1 MTTDVQAP
9 ATAPPAP
16 KAPGRLHHPLR
27 AELLRGFAPW
37 SGLAALLSVGG
48 LTATKAAQW
57 QGSWPETMSNLH
69 LTAAALA
76 VPLALAAGAWQGGR
90 ERRTR
95 MGELRASMP
104 RGPLAQFMVCALP
117 VALWVMGGYALA
129 VVGSLLASL
138 PYTSAGHPL
147 PLVLLGDALTVG
159 ACALLGHVAG
169 RTVPWRLAAPVLAL
183 GGYVLFGL
191 ASTADSA
198 VRFVGPAGGFPLGST
213 TVPVWWQ
220 PLVFAL
226 WGSALALTAVLAHAA
241 RRRATAL
248 VPLAAALAAATVLVQ
263 SGESMWQRNPLT
275 QRQVC
280 DDSTPRVCVSAAYPG
295 MLPKV
300 SDALSGLMG
309 RLDGVQNL
317 PVRFEDLPGR
327 PHEDEAELPD
337 LTPLGWGVVRGELT
351 DPQQYAWEAAQKL
364 VRDDCPVPKDQD
376 PRIGRTDQAVTR
388 WLAPSRLQEQ
398 IRDQNL
404 VVHRGD
410 KKRLAEDRADEAA
423 LDHLEAMSPESRRAW
438 LSRYFATARDCAP
451 DPNEVPSL

>member
-1 MTTDVQAP
+1 MTTDVDAP
-9 ATAPPAP
+9 FTAPPAP
-16 KAPGRLHHPLR
+16 KAPGRPHHPLR

-37 SGLAALLSVGG
+37 SGIAALLSVGG
-48 LTATKAAQW
+48 LMASKAAQW
-57 QGSWPETMSNLH
+57 QGSWPGTMSNLH
-69 LTAAALA
+69 LAAAALA

-104 RGPLAQFMVCALP
+104 RGPLAQFLVCALP
-117 VALWVMGGYALA
+117 VALWVTAGYALA
-129 VVGSLLASL
+129 AVGSLLASL

-147 PLVLLGDALTVG
+147 PLVLLGDALTAG
-159 ACALLGHVAG
+159 ASALLGHVAG
-169 RTVPWRLAAPVLAL
+169 RLVPWRLAAPVLAL
-183 GGYVLFGL
+183 SGYVLFGL

-198 VRFVGPAGGFPLGST
+198 IRFVGPAGGLPLGST

-248 VPLAAALAAATVLVQ
+248 VPLVAALAAAVVLVQ
-263 SGESMWQRNPLT
+263 SGDSMWQRNPLT

-280 DDSTPRVCVSAAYPG
+280 DESTPRICVSAAYPG

-317 PVRFEDLPGR
+317 PVRFENLPGR

-351 DPQQYAWEAAQKL
+351 DPQQYAWEAAQNL
-364 VRDDCPVPKDQD
+364 VRDDCPMPKDQD

-423 LDHLEAMSPESRRAW
+423 LDHLKAMSPETRRAW

-451 DPNEVPSL
+451 DPKEVPSL

>member
-1 MTTDVQAP
+1 MTTGVRAP
-9 ATAPPAP
+9 VTAPPAP
-16 KAPGRLHHPLR
+16 NASGRPRHPVR

-48 LTATKAAQW
+48 LMVSKAAQW

-69 LTAAALA
+69 LTAAVLA

-104 RGPLAQFMVCALP
+104 RGPLAQFLVCALP
-117 VALWVMGGYALA
+117 VALWVTAGYALA
-129 VVGSLLASL
+129 AAGSLLASL

-183 GGYVLFGL
+183 GGYVLVGL
-191 ASTADSA
+191 ALTADSA
-198 VRFVGPAGGFPLGST
+198 VRFVGPAGGFPLGSSR
-213 TVPVWWQ
+213 VPVWWQ

-226 WGSALALTAVLAHAA
+226 WGSGLALTAVLAHAA

-248 VPLAAALAAATVLVQ
+248 VPLAAALAAAGVLVQ
-263 SGESMWQRNPLT
+263 SGDSMWQRDPLI

-280 DDSTPRVCVSAAYPG
+280 DDSAPRVCVSAAYPG
-295 MLPKV
+295 MLPEV

-327 PHEDEAELPD
+327 PHGDEAELPD

-351 DPQQYAWEAAQKL
+351 DPRQYAWEAARKL
-364 VRDDCPVPKDQD
+364 VRDDCPTLKAQD
-376 PRIGRTDQAVTR
+376 ARIGRTDEAVLR
-388 WLAPSRLQEQ
+388 WLAPNPLWEQ
-398 IRDQNL
+398 I
-404 VVHRGD
+404 HSAEARGD
-410 KKRLAEDRADEAA
+410 KQRRAAYRADEAA
-423 LDHLEAMSPESRRAW
+423 LDHLEAMSPETRRAW

-451 DPNEVPSL
+451 DPKEVPSL

>member
-1 MTTDVQAP
+1 MTTDVDAP
-9 ATAPPAP
+9 FTAPPAP
-16 KAPGRLHHPLR
+16 KAPGRPHHPLR

-37 SGLAALLSVGG
+37 SGIAALLSVGG
-48 LTATKAAQW
+48 LMASKAAQW
-57 QGSWPETMSNLH
+57 QGSWPGTMSNLH
-69 LTAAALA
+69 LAAAALA

-104 RGPLAQFMVCALP
+104 RGPLAQFLVCALP
-117 VALWVMGGYALA
+117 VALWVTAGYALA
-129 VVGSLLASL
+129 AVGSLLASL

-147 PLVLLGDALTVG
+147 PLVLLGDALTAG

-169 RTVPWRLAAPVLAL
+169 RLVPWRLAAPVLAL
-183 GGYVLFGL
+183 SGYVLFGL

-198 VRFVGPAGGFPLGST
+198 IRFVGPAGGLPLGST

-248 VPLAAALAAATVLVQ
+248 VPLVAALAAAVVLVQ
-263 SGESMWQRNPLT
+263 SGDSMWQRNPLT

-280 DDSTPRVCVSAAYPG
+280 DESAPRICVSAAYPG

-317 PVRFEDLPGR
+317 PVRFENLPGR

-351 DPQQYAWEAAQKL
+351 DPQQYAWEAAQNL
-364 VRDDCPVPKDQD
+364 VRDDCPMPKDQD

-423 LDHLEAMSPESRRAW
+423 LDHLKAMSPETRRAW

-451 DPNEVPSL
+451 DPKEVPSL

>member
-1 MTTDVQAP
+1 MTTDVHAP
-9 ATAPPAP
+9 VTAPPAP
-16 KAPGRLHHPLR
+16 KAPGRTRHPLR

-48 LTATKAAQW
+48 LMASKAAQW

-69 LTAAALA
+69 LAAAALA

-104 RGPLAQFMVCALP
+104 RGPLAQFLVCALP

-129 VVGSLLASL
+129 AAGSLLASL
-138 PYTSAGHPL
+138 PYTSAGRPL
-147 PLVLLGDALTVG
+147 PLVLLGDVLMVG

-169 RTVPWRLAAPVLAL
+169 RIVPWRLAAPVLAL
-183 GGYVLFGL
+183 GGYVLFGITVTSHSPL
-191 ASTADSA
+191 
-198 VRFVGPAGGFPLGST
+198 RYVGPAGGLRFSSDA
-213 TVPVWWQ
+213 VPVWWQ

-226 WGSALALTAVLAHAA
+226 WACALAAAVVLAHAA

-263 SGESMWQRNPLT
+263 SGDTMWQRDPLT

-280 DDSTPRVCVSAAYPG
+280 DDSAPRVCVSAAYPG

-300 SDALSGLMG
+300 SDALSGLLG

-327 PHEDEAELPD
+327 PHEDEAELPM
-337 LTPLGWGVVRGELT
+337 LTPIGWGVVRGELT
-351 DPQQYAWEAAQKL
+351 DPQQYAWEAAQNL
-364 VRDDCPVPKDQD
+364 VREDCDVSKDPD
-376 PRIGRTDQAVTR
+376 ERIARTDQAVLR
-388 WLAPSRLQEQ
+388 WLAPSRSWERIHLAES
-398 IRDQNL
+398 
-404 VVHRGD
+404 RGD
-410 KKRLAEDRADEAA
+410 KKRRAAYRADEAA
-423 LDHLEAMSPESRRAW
+423 LDHLKAMSTERRRAW
-438 LSRYFATARDCAP
+438 LSRYFVTAQDCTP
-451 DPNEVPSL
+451 DPKEVPSL

>member
-1 MTTDVQAP
+1 MTTDVHAP
-9 ATAPPAP
+9 VTAPPAP
-16 KAPGRLHHPLR
+16 KAPGRTRHPLR

-48 LTATKAAQW
+48 LMVSKAAQW

-104 RGPLAQFMVCALP
+104 RGPLAQFLVCALP
-117 VALWVMGGYALA
+117 VALWVTAGYALA
-129 VVGSLLASL
+129 AAGSLLAGL
-138 PYTSAGHPL
+138 PYASAGHPL

-198 VRFVGPAGGFPLGST
+198 VRFVGPAGGFPLGSSR
-213 TVPVWWQ
+213 VPVWWQ

-226 WGSALALTAVLAHAA
+226 WGSGLALTAVLAYAA

-248 VPLAAALAAATVLVQ
+248 VPLAAALAAAIVLVQ
-263 SGESMWQRNPLT
+263 SGDSMWQRNPLT

-280 DDSTPRVCVSAAYPG
+280 DDSAPRVCVSAAYPG

-300 SDALSGLMG
+300 SEALSGLMG

-327 PHEDEAELPD
+327 PRPDEAELPG

-351 DPQQYAWEAAQKL
+351 DPQQYAWEAAHKL
-364 VRDDCPVPKDQD
+364 VRDDCPVLKTQD
-376 PRIGRTDQAVTR
+376 ARIARTDDAVLR
-388 WLAPSRLQEQ
+388 WLAPDPLWEQ
-398 IRDQNL
+398 IHSAQS
-404 VVHRGD
+404 RGD
-410 KKRLAEDRADEAA
+410 KQRRAAYRADEGA
-423 LDHLEAMSPESRRAW
+423 LDHLKAMSPETRRAW

-451 DPNEVPSL
+451 DPKEVPSL